1 MSAEP
6 ILEILYDHYNEHC
19 GYYNKET
26 QESFEK
32 LKQLL
37 DQLPFEEGDRIL
49 SAAIVLCAAH
59 EKVGFLAGIKYGA
72 SLTRELDI
80 K

>member
-19 GYYNKET
+19 GYYNEEI

-32 LKQLL
+32 LKQL
-37 DQLPFEEGDRIL
+37 PFEEGDKIL
-49 SAAIVLCAAH
+49 SAAIVLCAAY
-59 EKVGFLAGIKYGA
+59 EKAGFMAGIKYGYRL
-72 SLTRELDI
+72 SKELDI
-80 K
+80 P